1 MRMKRRGD
9 REIWRIEELDDKRR
23 SRRDLESI

>member
-9 REIWRIEELDDKRR
+9 REKWRIEELDDKRR